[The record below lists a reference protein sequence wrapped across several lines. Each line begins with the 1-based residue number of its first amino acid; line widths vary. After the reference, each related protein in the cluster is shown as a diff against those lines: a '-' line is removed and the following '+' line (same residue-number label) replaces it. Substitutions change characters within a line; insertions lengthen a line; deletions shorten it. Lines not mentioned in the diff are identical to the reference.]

1 MVLSFENNGERAS
14 YTKYNLPL
22 VEIKDFNVVI
32 DGQNFFDQPVE
43 NNLMTHDDI
52 RMITTDQEIITELVL
67 Y

>member
-14 YTKYNLPL
+14 YMKYNLPL

-32 DGQNFFDQPVE
+32 DQPVE
-43 NNLMTHDDI
+43 NNLMTYDDI
-52 RMITTDQEIITELVL
+52 RMIATDQEIITELVL

>member
-32 DGQNFFDQPVE
+32 DQPVE
-43 NNLMTHDDI
+43 NNLMTYDDI
-52 RMITTDQEIITELVL
+52 RMITTDQEIITQLVL

>member
-14 YTKYNLPL
+14 YTKYNLLL

-32 DGQNFFDQPVE
+32 DQPVE
-43 NNLMTHDDI
+43 NNLMTYDDI
-52 RMITTDQEIITELVL
+52 RMITTDQEIITQLVL

>member
-14 YTKYNLPL
+14 YTKCNLPL

-32 DGQNFFDQPVE
+32 DQPVE
-43 NNLMTHDDI
+43 NNLMTYDDI
-52 RMITTDQEIITELVL
+52 RMITTDQEIITQLVL

>member
-32 DGQNFFDQPVE
+32 DQPVE
-43 NNLMTHDDI
+43 NNLMTYDDI
-52 RMITTDQEIITELVL
+52 WMITTDQEIITQLVL

>member
-14 YTKYNLPL
+14 YTKYNLLL

-32 DGQNFFDQPVE
+32 DQPVE
-43 NNLMTHDDI
+43 NNLMTYDDI
-52 RMITTDQEIITELVL
+52 WMITTDQEIITQLVL

>member
-1 MVLSFENNGERAS
+1 MVLSFENNGEIAS

-52 RMITTDQEIITELVL
+52 RMITTDQEIITQLVL